1 MLWENLREEEFKEAI
16 EKSKGVCIIP
26 IGCLEKLGQHSP
38 VGVDIIH
45 SQEVARLA
53 ADEEYAVVFPTMYF
67 GEKSGSGEFAGTV
80 MFSAP
85 LRFQI
90 LQETCREIAR
100 NGFKKIVFYNG
111 HGGNHNM
118 IGNFTR
124 SLLYDKVD
132 YQAFQTNLTT
142 NIVPQ
147 ILEEHKEGKY
157 PYLTDEDV
165 KVLQS
170 FVDKDVLHGHACF
183 VETGLVYGIRPE
195 TIRLDKMDQE
205 SGMPTGRFDKFA
217 ELGIGTHF
225 AWMANYPN
233 SYAGAYHPGLTET
246 IGKAM
251 VEVSKDNLKKQIK
264 FLKEETISTEYMA
277 EWMAKQN

>member
-1 MLWENLREEEFKEAI
+1 M
-16 EKSKGVCIIP
+16 
-26 IGCLEKLGQHSP
+26 P
-38 VGVDIIH
+38 VGTDVIH

-53 ADEEYAVVFPTMYF
+53 AEEEYAVVFPTMYF

-85 LRFQI
+85 LRFEI
-90 LQETCREIAR
+90 LKETCDEIAR
-100 NGFKKIVFYNG
+100 NGFKKILFYNG
-111 HGGNHNM
+111 HGGNHHM
-118 IGNFTR
+118 ILNYSR
-124 SLLYDKVD
+124 SVLLDKKN
-132 YQAFQTNLTT
+132 YQVFKTDLTT

-157 PYLTDEDV
+157 DYLTEEDV
-165 KVLQS
+165 KVMQD
-170 FVDKDVLHGHACF
+170 FVDNDVLHGHGCF
-183 VETGLVYGIRPE
+183 VETGLIYGIRPE
-195 TIRLDKMDQE
+195 TVRIDKMDQE
-205 SGMPTGRFDKFA
+205 SGLSTKRFQAFA
-217 ELGIGTHF
+217 EAGIQTHLS
-225 AWMANYPN
+225 WMANYPN

-264 FLKEETISTEYMA
+264 FLKEETISTEYLA